1 MKPLIFVGRAL
12 EDLKAFPLD
21 ARRDIG
27 FQLDRIQRGRD
38 PLDWKP
44 MTTIGTGV
52 REIRYRDATGAFR
65 VIYVARF
72 EEAIYVLHAFQ
83 KKSQQTSK
91 RDLMI
96 AQQRLSAITERDE

>member
-1 MKPLIFVGRAL
+1 MKPLIFVGRAR

-38 PLDWKP
+38 PFDWKP

-83 KKSQQTSK
+83 KKPQQTSK

-96 AQQRLSAITERDE
+96 AQQRLRAITERDE

>member
-1 MKPLIFVGRAL
+1 MKPLIFVGRAR

-38 PLDWKP
+38 PFDRKP
-44 MTTIGTGV
+44 ITTIGTGV

-96 AQQRLSAITERDE
+96 AQQRLRAITERDE